1 MKKSFSSPRFITY
14 SHTHLH
20 LHEKWTPM
28 LNAIHSCHFT
38 LKLCSLVFSIIMTM
52 IPPHDQM
59 SCSHF
64 SIRCYCYVVGS
75 RRLMPLDA
83 LQHKAYCTTLVFSR
97 SYLHHQ
103 VSPPETLVVKG
114 GTTWPVISTES
125 CNFHT
130 YTFGFFYMLQ
140 KCIMG
145 QTKACWGFFRPEKS
159 DGFSQVRTRELG
171 YQRPARYL

>member
-103 VSPPETLVVKG
+103 VSPPETLVVKE
-114 GTTWPVISTES
+114 GTTWARNGRWILPENARLSRNIQDLLHGVNLRHVTQ
-125 CNFHT
+125 
-130 YTFGFFYMLQ
+130 GFTSFPKEGVLR
-140 KCIMG
+140 I
-145 QTKACWGFFRPEKS
+145 
-159 DGFSQVRTRELG
+159 FSLRKIRRL
-171 YQRPARYL
+171 